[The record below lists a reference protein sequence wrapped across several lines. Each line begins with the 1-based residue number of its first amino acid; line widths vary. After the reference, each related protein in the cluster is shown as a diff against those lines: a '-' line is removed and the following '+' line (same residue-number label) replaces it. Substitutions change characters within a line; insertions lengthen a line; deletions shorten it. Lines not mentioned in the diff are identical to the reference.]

1 MIYLL
6 NLLTKFTNALLVLE
20 KQIKTIENQGKKQTD
35 ALKNSKLDAQQLTIK
50 DEIPE
55 DQLSEE
61 AENEIEK
68 VKEIEEFVDW

>member
-68 VKEIEEFVDW
+68 VKEIEEFVD

>member
-6 NLLTKFTNALLVLE
+6 KLLTKFTNSPLVLE

>member
-6 NLLTKFTNALLVLE
+6 KLLTKFTNSPLVLE
-20 KQIKTIENQGKKQTD
+20 KQIKTIENQGKKQID
-35 ALKNSKLDAQQLTIK
+35 ALKNSKFDAQHLTIK

-61 AENEIEK
+61 VENEIEK
-68 VKEIEEFVDW
+68 VKEIEELVNW

>member
-1 MIYLL
+1 M
-6 NLLTKFTNALLVLE
+6 
-20 KQIKTIENQGKKQTD
+20 
-35 ALKNSKLDAQQLTIK
+35 KNSKLDAQQLTIK